1 MNWLYYL
8 LQFTWG
14 LPMNI
19 IGALAYILLHVILR
33 YPTYW
38 RRNMLC
44 IQIPPRFGGMNLGM
58 FCVFGTDCYDVLNHE
73 YGHSI
78 QNMWWGF
85 LMPFVIGIPSMIR
98 YWYRELV
105 VRMGRPLKTAYDDIW
120 FEGQATA
127 LGNDAEMGEW
137 SWL

>member
-19 IGALAYILLHVILR
+19 IGALASLILHCILR
-33 YPTYW
+33 YPIK
-38 RRNMLC
+38 RFRNMYY
-44 IQIPPRFGGMNLGM
+44 IQIPSRFGGVNLGM
-58 FCVFGTDCYDVLNHE
+58 FCVIGKDCESVLPHE

-78 QNMWWGF
+78 QNLWWGA
-85 LMPFVIGIPSMIR
+85 LMPFFIGIPSMIR

-105 VRMGRPLKTAYDDIW
+105 VLSGGLLTRGYDDIW

-127 LGNDAEMGEW
+127 LGNHAELNKW